1 MPDRVVSVS
10 YIDYIY
16 WQKNYTFS
24 SMTTAKSNKEKDG
37 GADIRKTKLF
47 EIAWEVCNQVGGI
60 YTVIRSKV
68 PSMIKKY
75 GVDNYFLI
83 GPYFEDQA
91 LAHFDPA
98 TDYST
103 PIGKAVLEMQSRGFD
118 VHYGKWIVSG
128 RPNVVL
134 FNPYSVYDKLGE
146 IKYFLY
152 KDYNISI
159 PEGDELL
166 DKVAAL
172 GFMVKEFFLFLCRG
186 SFGEN
191 NIVAHFHEWMAGLP
205 IPGIRKAN
213 LNIKTVFTTH
223 ATLLGRYLAMN
234 DLDFYKHLP
243 FYDWEKEATNFNVK
257 PIAEIERA
265 SAHGAH
271 VFTTVSDVT
280 AKECTHL
287 LGRTPDLLLPNG
299 LNIQR
304 FEALH
309 EIQNSHVKVKEQIH
323 EFVRGH
329 FFQSYTFDLDKT
341 LYFFTSGRYEYHNK
355 GYDLTLEAL
364 ARLNWK
370 LQQSGSDM
378 TVVMFFITKRPFYSF
393 NPDVLQSKA
402 MIEDVHRVVDE
413 IKEQVGNRLYEAV
426 ANTSAGGSY
435 VFPDLNAMVD
445 DYLRLKLRRD
455 IQSWKTHNLPKITTH
470 TLVDDAKDEI
480 LNFMR
485 TSNLVNHQHDKVKVV
500 YHPDFIATTN
510 PLFRMDYTQFVRGCH
525 LGIFPSMY
533 EPWGYTPLE
542 CLASGLPSVTSNL
555 AGFGDYVVKNI
566 PDHEEKGMYIID
578 RTDGNFHHSAEE
590 LANMLFDFAQKS
602 RRDRIALR
610 YKCEEASLHFD
621 WSNLGKY
628 YDKAYELALQR

>member
-1 MPDRVVSVS
+1 
-10 YIDYIY
+10 
-16 WQKNYTFS
+16 
-24 SMTTAKSNKEKDG
+24 MTSAKSNKKEKKT
-37 GADIRKTKLF
+37 APVAPETKLF

-68 PSMIKKY
+68 PSVIEKW
-75 GVDNYFLI
+75 GVDNYFLV
-83 GPYFEDQA
+83 GPYFEEQA
-91 LAHFDPA
+91 AAHFEPA
-98 TDYST
+98 TDYSN
-103 PIGKAVLEMQSRGFD
+103 PIGLAVLEMQSRGFD
-118 VHYGKWIVSG
+118 VYYGKWIVSG

-152 KDYNISI
+152 QDFGISI
-159 PEGDELL
+159 PGGDDLL

-172 GFMVKEFFLFLCRG
+172 GFQVTEFFKYLCE
-186 SFGEN
+186 SALDECKV
-191 NIVAHFHEWMAGLP
+191 VAHFHEWMAGLP

-213 LNIKTVFTTH
+213 LNVKTIFTTH

-234 DLDFYKHLP
+234 DHEFYNHLP
-243 FYDWEKEATNFNVK
+243 FYDWEKEADNFNVR

-271 VFTTVSDVT
+271 VFTTVSEVT

-287 LGRTPDLLLPNG
+287 LGRTPDKILPNG

-304 FEALH
+304 FEASH
-309 EIQNSHVKVKEQIH
+309 EVQNQHMRIKEQIN

-329 FFQSYTFDLDKT
+329 FFQSYSFDLDKT

-370 LQQSGSDM
+370 MQQSGTDM
-378 TVVMFFITKRPFYSF
+378 TVVSFFVTKRPFYTY

-402 MIEDVHRVVDE
+402 QVEDVHRVVDE
-413 IKEQVGNRLYEAV
+413 IKEQLGERLYTAI
-426 ANTSAGGSY
+426 TSSNGVY
-435 VFPDLNAMVD
+435 EFPVLESLVD
-445 DYLRLKLRRD
+445 DYLKLKLRRNV
-455 IQSWKTHNLPKITTH
+455 QSWKTNNLPKIVTH
-470 TLVDDAKDEI
+470 SLVDDAKDEI
-480 LNFMR
+480 LNFLR
-485 TSNLVNHQHDKVKVV
+485 TSNLVNNRSDKVKVV

-510 PLFRMDYTQFVRGCH
+510 PLFKMDYGQFVRGCH
-525 LGIFPSMY
+525 LGIFPSQY

-555 AGFGDYVVKNI
+555 SGFGDYVENNFPKHR
-566 PDHEEKGMYIID
+566 DSGMFIID
-578 RTDGNFHHSAEE
+578 RTDGNFHRAAED
-590 LANMLFDFAQKS
+590 LSNILFDFVQLT

-610 YKCEEASLHFD
+610 YCCEEASMHFD
-621 WSNLGKY
+621 WSNLGKH
-628 YDKAYELALQR
+628 YDEAYEMAVHR